1 MNILTVLNITARPT
15 KMMVSY
21 CVALFVFPSF
31 ALVMI
36 LRYKQKY
43 EGWKKKVNPM
53 KPFRDIDIAR
63 YAVKVSNLPIDEGV
77 ESLQRKITASMLKIF
92 PVDPQTNQSPFVK
105 ARVIGDYNYL
115 YKKCVD
121 LKRNIDLLEQ
131 VKKKNSE
138 SDVR

>member
-1 MNILTVLNITARPT
+1 
-15 KMMVSY
+15 MMVSY

-63 YAVKVSNLPIDEGV
+63 YAVKVTNLPIDEGV

-92 PVDPQTNQSPFVK
+92 PVDP
-105 ARVIGDYNYL
+105 
-115 YKKCVD
+115 
-121 LKRNIDLLEQ
+121 
-131 VKKKNSE
+131 
-138 SDVR
+138 